1 MHWPTTK
8 GEHFTGDGI
17 KMSEAINVKSIGLEW
32 LQDFRGVGAS
42 SWTRTASFFFAKE
55 LGCRNDIMGERLTT
69 NGERCTGDGV
79 KLGEAVSGETIWHC
93 RHYMGLGVMDF
104 YQSGAE
110 LAQDMGVLL
119 SVLEQAHEGRYQAA
133 KKTEKD
139 PAHGSWPTYPSEKSW
154 GEASGKTGS
163 GKRFYTTSPRTRQ

>member
-8 GEHFTGDGI
+8 GERFTGDGI
-17 KMSEAINVKSIGLEW
+17 KMSEAISIKSIDLEW
-32 LQDFRGVGAS
+32 LQDFRGVGGLILDA
-42 SWTRTASFFFAKE
+42 
-55 LGCRNDIMGERLTT
+55 